1 MFRWTSADQP
11 INLPT
16 FFSLEIV
23 WLENTLLNDIDYPG
37 LYGSAHKYPQVLHL
51 LGKPCIARGLQRP
64 ASMGSTGHLARW
76 QGSLTLCGPGS
87 AACITELHKGNC
99 RGGGRG
105 GGGLISG
112 ACQVKPYLPASISS
126 AHTSKLEATASRRS
140 LRPLT
145 SQWMDTRPMCMTQSN

>member
-1 MFRWTSADQP
+1 MFRLTSADQP

-23 WLENTLLNDIDYPG
+23 WLENTPLNDI
-37 LYGSAHKYPQVLHL
+37 KYPDLYSSAQKYSSSPAPFRESLYCMQPPEASVHGEHGTPGGMTGPPTPHCSPAAQALQ
-51 LGKPCIARGLQRP
+51 CASQNSIRGP
-64 ASMGSTGHLARW
+64 AG
-76 QGSLTLCGPGS
+76 
-87 AACITELHKGNC
+87 E
-99 RGGGRG
+99 

-112 ACQVKPYLPASISS
+112 ACQVKPHLPASVSS

-145 SQWMDTRPMCMTQSN
+145 SQWMDASLTCMTQST